1 MNSCYLQITNLI
13 QMKCNSKGNLISS
26 NLSSGN
32 CSYLES
38 ASFMIFF
45 SCSFLILIWTYSLQT
60 EQTSHFSVLGWFVPL
75 GPPGKGECAKWWGIP
90 GQSYLAIAI
99 TEKNHPNYLPNYKT
113 TVFGIPSTGLVL
125 LFIHVFI
132 YSFDS
137 LMKHKFINLYIS
149 WEYIWQAPF
158 WVLRIQMQWNYIMKL
173 ILCFLVCISQH
184 GTLPS

>member
-1 MNSCYLQITNLI
+1 
-13 QMKCNSKGNLISS
+13 MKCNSKGNLISS

-137 LMKHKFINLYIS
+137 LIKHKFINLYLLRVYMTGTILGSEDTNAVKLHYKIS
-149 WEYIWQAPF
+149 FFFFFKGVKLPLKF
-158 WVLRIQMQWNYIMKL
+158 VNQW
-173 ILCFLVCISQH
+173 C
-184 GTLPS
+184 